1 MINERDLV
9 NAWFDAF
16 EGLGVRYEDA
26 PSPVPVMDRYRE
38 EHRHYHTLDHIYYM
52 LKSVGYL
59 SYTVAHLDPVLVL
72 ATFYHDCVYKI
83 GEVPRVNE
91 IASAMV
97 MVEDLGDYLPNFIV
111 REISSH
117 IIATFPG
124 DYKHPPRTLNE
135 AILRDADLAGF
146 MDREVC
152 FANDAKIRKEF
163 GAATDEQYAEGRKAF
178 LQSMLD
184 LTQIYWSPAAIS
196 EGWEEK
202 ARENIASEMRRPVN
216 APLAA
221 QFTHTQGPEWH
232 HIDGSLWKDTL
243 R

>member
-1 MINERDLV
+1 MISERELV

-16 EGLGVRYEDA
+16 EELGVSYEEA

-52 LKSVGYL
+52 LKSIGWL
-59 SYTVAHLDPVLVL
+59 AGQLDPVLTL
-72 ATFYHDCVYKI
+72 AAFYHDCVYKI

-91 IASAMV
+91 VASAMV
-97 MVEDLGDYLPNFIV
+97 MVEDVGLFLPNYVV

-124 DYKHPPRTLNE
+124 DYQHQPRTLNE

-146 MDREVC
+146 VEWDVC
-152 FANDAKIRKEF
+152 SENDTKIRQEF
-163 GAATDEQYAEGRKAF
+163 AAATDEQYKEGRNAF

-184 LTQIYWSPAAIS
+184 LSQIYWSPRALEA
-196 EGWEEK
+196 GWEQS
-202 ARENIASEMRRPVN
+202 ARENISHEMNPHPFGREGVDWN
-216 APLAA
+216 Y
-221 QFTHTQGPEWH
+221 TS
-232 HIDGSLWKDTL
+232 DGWTNTDV
-243 R
+243 